1 MANTHPSSA
10 EICISA
16 LKTVKNFYAAIAQG
30 DVPGVLA
37 VLHPDLAWTKAEGFP
52 YYSGTWRT
60 PQEVV
65 DKLLIPLARDWDNF
79 AATPN
84 DFIEAEDR
92 VVTFG
97 NYSGIAKATGK
108 SMRVPFA
115 HLWRVRDGK
124 IASFDM
130 YTDTLLVAKAMS

>member
-52 YYSGTWRT
+52 Y
-60 PQEVV
+60 
-65 DKLLIPLARDWDNF
+65 
-79 AATPN
+79 
-84 DFIEAEDR
+84 
-92 VVTFG
+92 
-97 NYSGIAKATGK
+97 
-108 SMRVPFA
+108 
-115 HLWRVRDGK
+115 
-124 IASFDM
+124 
-130 YTDTLLVAKAMS
+130 